1 MNSKGHLFFSLLKSV
16 VRIAACGIATFYLL
30 NGTDEASVDIAVLN
44 IAGGFL
50 VAEMLGIYEEFVD
63 FR

>member
-16 VRIAACGIATFYLL
+16 VRIAACGIATYYLL
-30 NGTDEASVDIAVLN
+30 NGTGEASVDIAVLN